1 MPRPHKHRRVRGN
14 PNSSYFKPAGIPT
27 QGLEKVELTLAEFE
41 ALRLKDV
48 QGLDQNTCAQEMTI
62 SQPTFQRLL
71 SKAREKVATAI
82 IKGQAIE
89 IKKQ

>member
-27 QGLEKVELTLAEFE
+27 KELEKISLSLAEFE
-41 ALRLKDV
+41 ALRLKEV
-48 QGLDQNTCAQEMTI
+48 EILDQKNCAQEMAI

-71 SKAREKVATAI
+71 AKARKKVATAI
-82 IKGQAIE
+82 VKGQAIE
-89 IKKQ
+89 IEK